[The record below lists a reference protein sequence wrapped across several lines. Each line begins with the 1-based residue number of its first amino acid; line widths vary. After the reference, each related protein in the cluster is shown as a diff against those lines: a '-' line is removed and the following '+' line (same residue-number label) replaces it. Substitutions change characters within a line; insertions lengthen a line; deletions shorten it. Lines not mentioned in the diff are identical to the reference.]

1 TRKGN
6 IIQGGKGRE
15 RHCSAHAPSP
25 HPPSNPARAPPPT
38 TRAQLDLDRAPG
50 RRAMAFLFGALLG
63 LVLGVGVV
71 MAFARIENS
80 RAEQRR
86 QLAATVSSF
95 SKLSVQDLKTLIPTE
110 AYPSWVSFNQK
121 QNLNG

>member
-1 TRKGN
+1 
-6 IIQGGKGRE
+6 
-15 RHCSAHAPSP
+15 
-25 HPPSNPARAPPPT
+25 
-38 TRAQLDLDRAPG
+38 
-50 RRAMAFLFGALLG
+50 MAFLFGALLG

-110 AYPSWVSFNQK
+110 AYPSWVSFTQK
-121 QNLNG
+121 QKLSLSLFLLSFDLGVSQCCADTLVFCFS